1 MNKSFTYYLTILV
14 IKLKGIKNTFSASPI
29 DYLRLR
35 KNDVYSPNS
44 RFYKT
49 DKISTFSVLDT
60 KVTQIE
66 KRNKTDKLLIYL
78 HGGAF
83 VSGPMQHH
91 WDTIESISKK
101 TNVNIWMCI
110 YPKAPENKI
119 DEISINIDKI
129 YQKALISYKSM
140 NIILMGDSVGATLV
154 LSLTQRLV
162 VNDRKLPSKLILISP
177 VLDAT
182 LKNKKINEVDKKDI
196 MLSKA
201 GVLSAKSMCSDNLN
215 DVRISPIN
223 GAFRLF
229 PKTYLY
235 IAENDITYPDQLIFL
250 SELNKEKVAHEI
262 IIGKEMPHIWP
273 LLPVM
278 KEAKVA
284 LNQLICHINEVC

>member
-1 MNKSFTYYLTILV
+1 MNKSFTYYLTTFV
-14 IKLKGIKNTFSASPI
+14 IKLKGIKSAFSTSPI

-35 KNDVYSPNS
+35 KDDVYSPNG
-44 RFYKT
+44 RFYKR
-49 DKISTFSVLDT
+49 DKILNFSVLDT
-60 KVTQIE
+60 KITQIE
-66 KRNKTDKLLIYL
+66 KSNKTDKLLIYL

-91 WDTIESISKK
+91 WDTIETISKK
-101 TNVNIWMCI
+101 TDYTIWMCV
-110 YPKAPENKI
+110 YPKAPEYKI
-119 DEISINIDKI
+119 DKISINIDEI
-129 YQKALISYKSM
+129 YQKALINYKSS
-140 NIILMGDSVGATLV
+140 NIILMGDSAGGTLAI
-154 LSLTQRLV
+154 SLTQRLIA
-162 VNDRKLPSKLILISP
+162 NNRHLPSKLILISP

-235 IAENDITYPDQLIFL
+235 IAENDITYPDQLIFS
-250 SELNKEKVAHEI
+250 SELNKEKIDHEM

-284 LNQLICHINEVC
+284 LNQLIDHINED